1 LFVIVL
7 GMLSFFFQFEIN
19 VDAHYFLTFL
29 RLLFQLTT
37 AHAAE
42 MKRLYGLDYD
52 AVPRIPKFPF
62 RGDPQPATATVSDAH
77 TDVTKEAS
85 VAPELRASSCETVD
99 ETPYVTY
106 SHTIALKGID
116 ILSSGRYRVQLNT
129 FLKAPKKFSRN
140 STYLYEVSKMIDQ
153 DVHLLVISDV
163 IYDYLDAKR

>member
-1 LFVIVL
+1 
-7 GMLSFFFQFEIN
+7 
-19 VDAHYFLTFL
+19 
-29 RLLFQLTT
+29 
-37 AHAAE
+37 

-62 RGDPQPATATVSDAH
+62 RGDPQPATATVVSEAN
-77 TDVTKEAS
+77 VAQEAS
-85 VAPELRASSCETVD
+85 AAPELRASSCETVD

-140 STYLYEVSKMIDQ
+140 STYLYEVSKMIEQ
-153 DVHLLVISDV
+153 DMHFIVISAV
-163 IYDYLDAKR
+163 ICANGWTQNDDIAPFANVACLLFPCRLCGYTRSPCSSLTLPRM